1 MIVPIPS
8 RTATRHREGF
18 FYRLPPRINV
28 VAKRAFDVIVAFCGL
43 IICLPI
49 ILLIC
54 VAIKLDSRGPIL
66 FSQMRLGHK
75 EKLFRIYKFRKFFHS
90 TAASDLPVTLAGDK
104 RMTPVGRVLQK
115 TKLDELPQLWNVLRG
130 DMSIVGPRPEAV
142 EFADCFAKGF
152 AHVLDFKPGL
162 LGPSQTLFRDEAVL
176 LAQHSDAVG
185 FYHDVLFGVKARVD
199 LIYFNKANVLLDLW
213 WLMISLASV
222 LLPHLFAKGEN
233 MLENAEEWVRK
244 NSPVGGQ
251 VSRHAYAQSRGGL
264 ARQDKAS
271 TNDPSRL
278 GRPRRQPQPPC
289 LPPVSRPRAQ

>member
-1 MIVPIPS
+1 MIVPIAS
-8 RTATRHREGF
+8 RTATRHREKF
-18 FYRLPPRINV
+18 LHRLPPRINV
-28 VAKRAFDVIVAFCGL
+28 VAKRAFDVIAAFCGL

-54 VAIKLDSRGPIL
+54 VAIKSDSRGPIL

-75 EKLFRIYKFRKFFHS
+75 GKLFRIYKFRKFFHS
-90 TAASDLPVTLAGDK
+90 KVPSDVPVTLAGDK

-162 LGPSQTLFRDEAVL
+162 LGPSQSFFRDEAVL
-176 LAQHSDAVG
+176 LAQHSDAVK
-185 FYHDVLFGVKARVD
+185 FYRDVLFVVKAQVD
-199 LIYFNKANVLLDLW
+199 LTYFNKANVFLDLW

-222 LLPHLFAKGEN
+222 ISPHLFAEGDN

-244 NSPVGGQ
+244 NSPAGGR
-251 VSRHAYAQSRGGL
+251 VSRHAQSRGDL
-264 ARQDKAS
+264 ARRG
-271 TNDPSRL
+271 T
-278 GRPRRQPQPPC
+278 G
-289 LPPVSRPRAQ
+289 VH